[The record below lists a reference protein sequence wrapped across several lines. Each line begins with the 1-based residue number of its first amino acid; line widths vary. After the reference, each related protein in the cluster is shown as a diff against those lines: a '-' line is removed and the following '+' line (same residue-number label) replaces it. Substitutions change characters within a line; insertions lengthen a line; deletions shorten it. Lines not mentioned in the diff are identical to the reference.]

1 MNEPFVPTTSN
12 LYDVV
17 IKCDSSTQVIF
28 KKLEQTD
35 VLRLMQLTRSSVIF
49 KTYPTDHYESVSL
62 VVSVHEDANGD
73 NDK

>member
-1 MNEPFVPTTSN
+1 MNETLVPTNSN

-17 IKCDSSTQVIF
+17 VKCDSSTQVIF
-28 KKLEQTD
+28 KKLDQID

-49 KTYPTDHYESVSL
+49 RTYPTDHYESVSL
-62 VVSVHEDANGD
+62 VVSVHEENNGN

>member
-49 KTYPTDHYESVSL
+49 RTYPTDHYESVSL
-62 VVSVHEDANGD
+62 VVSVHEEDDGD

>member
-1 MNEPFVPTTSN
+1 MNDSFVPTTSN

-28 KKLEQTD
+28 KKLDQID

-49 KTYPTDHYESVSL
+49 RTYPTDHYESVSL
-62 VVSVHEDANGD
+62 VVSVHEEDDGD
-73 NDK
+73 NK

>member
-1 MNEPFVPTTSN
+1 MNETLVPTNSN

-17 IKCDSSTQVIF
+17 VKCDSSTQVIF

-49 KTYPTDHYESVSL
+49 RTYPTDHYENVAL
-62 VVSVHEDANGD
+62 IVSVCEDVNG
-73 NDK
+73 NSNK

>member
-28 KKLEQTD
+28 KKLDQID

-49 KTYPTDHYESVSL
+49 RTYPTDHYESVSL
-62 VVSVHEDANGD
+62 VVSVHEEDDGD
-73 NDK
+73 NK